1 MSIDFWL
8 MIMSNVWKRAKRD
21 VYERLLA
28 DFEADVDRLVD
39 YFDEAGDLEDDSQM
53 VIRYE
58 AVLLCT
64 LNVTCSKDIFWFRMK
79 RGVSVGESGVGND
92 LLYPSLDVASFPDAA
107 RTSDDEDRIRNEVS
121 WRHLM
126 KLKGDYCATIIVV
139 MYKQWKFQNDL
150 AVGRAISIPQS
161 QVCLHSSEH
170 FQGESPRTNCNKDP
184 ERECS

>member
-1 MSIDFWL
+1 
-8 MIMSNVWKRAKRD
+8 
-21 VYERLLA
+21 
-28 DFEADVDRLVD
+28 
-39 YFDEAGDLEDDSQM
+39 
-53 VIRYE
+53 
-58 AVLLCT
+58 
-64 LNVTCSKDIFWFRMK
+64 MK

-170 FQGESPRTNCNKDP
+170 FQGESPCTNCNKDP